1 MSLHETMNELD
12 RLLANLTKDLVKAF
26 RGNKTAAQRVRTG
39 TIHLEKVAK
48 VFRRE
53 SVAAEKTG
61 KFKKKGKT
69 ERALAKKPVKKAKR
83 KR

>member
-12 RLLANLTKDLVKAF
+12 RLLSHLTKDLVKAF

-39 TIHLEKVAK
+39 TINLEKVAK
-48 VFRRE
+48 IFRRE
-53 SVAAEKTG
+53 SVAAEKSG
-61 KFKKKGKT
+61 KFKKKGKAEKVT
-69 ERALAKKPVKKAKR
+69 VKKAVKKPKR